1 MVVAQAELEALVTL
15 LDNQERLVVIQFLLL
30 SHQQA
35 VVLVVDQAEVGL
47 LTAKQV
53 VTEAQVA
60 EQVVLLHQVRLL
72 EDQVIH
78 HQ

>member
-1 MVVAQAELEALVTL
+1 MAQAELEALVTL
-15 LDNQERLVVIQFLLL
+15 LDNQDRLVVIQFLLL

>member
-1 MVVAQAELEALVTL
+1 MTL
-15 LDNQERLVVIQFLLL
+15 LDNQERLVVIQFLPL

-35 VVLVVDQAEVGL
+35 VVLVVDQAEVDL
-47 LTAKQV
+47 LMPNQV
-53 VTEAQVA
+53 VTEVQVA
-60 EQVVLLHQVRLL
+60 EQVVLLHQVKLL

>member
-1 MVVAQAELEALVTL
+1 MAQAELEALVTL

-35 VVLVVDQAEVGL
+35 VVLVVDQAEVDL
-47 LTAKQV
+47 LMPNQV
-53 VTEAQVA
+53 VTEVQVA
-60 EQVVLLHQVRLL
+60 EQVVLLHQVKLL